1 MNLQGTG
8 EELSAELKSV
18 YELWLQQQMK
28 KGNGDAKRR
37 LANHGHAEK
46 MFLDRVWW
54 PAFRTLEGLHPEYE
68 VKDFKDG
75 TRFLDFAYLAQGMKV
90 CIEIDGYGPHWRDAD
105 RRKFADN
112 LMRQNHLV
120 IDGWLVLRFSYD
132 DIIERPRSC
141 QQVLQQLLG
150 KMSMVSSASAKV
162 LLTPIERYI
171 AKLAYGSPDIIK
183 PEHVVMALG
192 IHRET
197 ACKHLKSLVVK
208 GILLPVKPE
217 SKRVYSYMVN
227 PAMADYLMLL

>member
-8 EELSAELKSV
+8 EELSAELKSF
-18 YELWLQQQMK
+18 YESWLQQQMK
-28 KGNGDAKRR
+28 KGKGDAKRR
-37 LANHGHAEK
+37 LSSHGHAEK

-90 CIEIDGYGPHWRDAD
+90 CIEIDGYGPHWRDVD

-132 DIIERPRSC
+132 DIMERPRSC

-150 KMSMVSSASAKV
+150 KMSMVGSV
-162 LLTPIERYI
+162 QELTLTELAIISLARRHLKPITT
-171 AKLAYGSPDIIK
+171 KLVA
-183 PEHVVMALG
+183 EELG
-192 IHRET
+192 IHRDT
-197 ACKHLKSLVVK
+197 ALQYIRALVAKKILQPIRPDAKHVRGYRINGFS
-208 GILLPVKPE
+208 E
-217 SKRVYSYMVN
+217 YFR
-227 PAMADYLMLL
+227 